1 MAKERKRSPLKTTSK
16 TKKTSTKRRRSSSRK
31 KSTLKK
37 DLMIFSTVIVMI
49 SMVVLGYFIAKNEAA
64 VQPNPNGLLLK
75 SVSDN
80 QSLFESLKKVKEE
93 RALKEEK
100 REAEL
105 ALKRKKQQEA
115 AQREAAQK
123 KAALQALEKEKQ
135 QKDLERKRVVT
146 YPAEVVKVEEV
157 ISVSEKEKPKLVII
171 IDDVSSRSQLKHIRA
186 TGLKLTPSIFPPY
199 GLSPSNHKLAE
210 GSKHYMIHLPM
221 ESGKVFDKQAKTLM
235 ITDTPERMEARVK
248 ELRRLFPE
256 ARFVNNHTGSVFTS
270 HYLAMER
277 LYHALI
283 KEEFVFVDSRTIS
296 STKVPQIAKKYA
308 QPYIARDVFIDNIHT
323 VDAIHKQ
330 LKHAV
335 NIAKKRGY
343 AIAIG
348 HPHKVTLQALTSAKM
363 ILKDVEVVYIDELY
377 RRKVSQ

>member
-1 MAKERKRSPLKTTSK
+1 
-16 TKKTSTKRRRSSSRK
+16 
-31 KSTLKK
+31 
-37 DLMIFSTVIVMI
+37 MIFSTVIVMI
-49 SMVVLGYFIAKNEAA
+49 AMVVLGYFIAKNEAA

-135 QKDLERKRVVT
+135 QKDLEKKKVVT

-171 IDDVSSRSQLKHIRA
+171 IDDVSSRSQLAHIRA

-199 GLSPSNHKLAE
+199 GP
-210 GSKHYMIHLPM
+210 PP
-221 ESGKVFDKQAKTLM
+221 
-235 ITDTPERMEARVK
+235 ITSSQKAQ
-248 ELRRLFPE
+248 
-256 ARFVNNHTGSVFTS
+256 N
-270 HYLAMER
+270 
-277 LYHALI
+277 
-283 KEEFVFVDSRTIS
+283 TI
-296 STKVPQIAKKYA
+296 
-308 QPYIARDVFIDNIHT
+308 
-323 VDAIHKQ
+323 
-330 LKHAV
+330 
-335 NIAKKRGY
+335 
-343 AIAIG
+343 
-348 HPHKVTLQALTSAKM
+348 
-363 ILKDVEVVYIDELY
+363 
-377 RRKVSQ
+377 

>member
-1 MAKERKRSPLKTTSK
+1 MAKERKHSPLKTTSK
-16 TKKTSTKRRRSSSRK
+16 RKKTSTKRRRSGKK
-31 KSTLKK
+31 KSTFKK

-49 SMVVLGYFIAKNEAA
+49 AMVVLGYFIAKNEAA

-93 RALKEEK
+93 RALKEQK

-105 ALKRKKQQEA
+105 ALQRKKQQEA
-115 AQREAAQK
+115 EQWEAEKK
-123 KAALQALEKEKQ
+123 KAALQALEKKKQ
-135 QKDLERKRVVT
+135 QKDLEKKRVVT

-157 ISVSEKEKPKLVII
+157 ISTSEKVKPKLVVI

-210 GSKHYMIHLPM
+210 GVKHYMIHLPM

-235 ITDTPERMEARVK
+235 VTDTPERIEARVK
-248 ELRRLFPE
+248 ELRRLFPS

-270 HYLAMER
+270 NYLAMDR
-277 LYHALI
+277 LYASLI
-283 KEEFVFVDSRTIS
+283 SEGFVFVDSRTIS
-296 STKVPQIAKKYA
+296 STKVPQISRKYA
-308 QPYIARDVFIDNIHT
+308 QPYIARDVFIDNIHR
-323 VDAIHKQ
+323 VDSIHKQ

-348 HPHKVTLQALTSAKM
+348 HPHKVTLQALTSAKK
-363 ILKDVEVVYIDELY
+363 ILNDVEMVYIDELY
-377 RRKVSQ
+377 RQKGRR